1 MIREGEPQ
9 VTLKFLADSPNK
21 LAISD
26 FSDGTLDAISYER
39 YACGLSR
46 VVVEALAR
54 VLVIDALGIRLK
66 KLLMCNGK

>member
-46 VVVEALAR
+46 VFVEALAR
-54 VLVIDALGIRLK
+54 VL
-66 KLLMCNGK
+66 

>member
-39 YACGLSR
+39 CACGVVSSGSR
-46 VVVEALAR
+46 GFSRCVT
-54 VLVIDALGIRLK
+54 VIDALGLRLRSY
-66 KLLMCNGK
+66 